1 MRMSPGDFVRAL
13 IDAIG
18 IKSVRNPNP
27 NPNPNLNPN
36 PSPGPSP
43 NPTPNLPLVRVDR
56 AVEPLELH
64 VVLLEQ
70 LAEEVERLREVG
82 HEDPSVRRGLLH
94 LEQRSGKSS

>member
-1 MRMSPGDFVRAL
+1 MRRDGASLKAEANPSP
-13 IDAIG
+13 
-18 IKSVRNPNP
+18 S
-27 NPNPNLNPN
+27 PNPNLNPN
-36 PSPGPSP
+36 PSPSPSP
-43 NPTPNLPLVRVDR
+43 NPNPNLPLVRVDR

-82 HEDPSVRRGLLH
+82 HEDPSIRRGLLH